1 MVRYDPDNSVANISI
16 LICTIGM
23 HDLALKSFTE
33 AREMIEAQ
41 LSPGHKEVATIL
53 INIGLVHLAKRQ

>member
-1 MVRYDPDNSVANISI
+1 
-16 LICTIGM
+16 M